1 MRKVIY
7 ALAASLDGFIAT
19 SEGGVEWLKMQD
31 LEEGAE
37 EMGEFFSGIDTILYG
52 RKTFEKGLE
61 MDDSG
66 TEFKGIRNVVFSRS
80 KTFAPI
86 GNVEFV
92 EGDAAEYVRNL
103 KEADG
108 KNILLMGGGEIAGF
122 FMKKGLI
129 DELIVGIQPVALGD
143 GIPLFS
149 GPLEITELERTG
161 VKLRRSGTVQ
171 VSYRDISP
179 DTD

>member
-92 EGDAAEYVRNL
+92 EGDAAEYVRVL
-103 KEADG
+103 KKADG

-122 FMKKGLI
+122 LMKKGLI

-149 GPLEITELERTG
+149 RPLEIIELERTD

-171 VSYRDISP
+171 VSYRVISP
-179 DTD
+179 VTD